1 MMESKVG
8 RQTIVLLVG
17 DWLALGLFVFL
28 GQVDHDLLGLPRLLA
43 QTAMLALPWTVIALL
58 LNAYWLTDTMT
69 LRAFLSRCL
78 VAWLVAAPLALLLR
92 ALIQGQSVIA
102 VPFMI
107 ITVGLGGLFLLGW
120 HTAFYLI
127 RARRQPAS

>member
-8 RQTIVLLVG
+8 RQTIVLLAG

-28 GQVDHDLLGLPRLLA
+28 GQVDHDLVGLPRLLS
-43 QTAMLALPWTVIALL
+43 QTAMLATPWTVIAWL
-58 LNAYWLTDTMT
+58 LNAYWLTETTT
-69 LRAFLSRCL
+69 LRAFLRRCL
-78 VAWLVAAPLALLLR
+78 VAWLIAAPLALLLR

-107 ITVGLGGLFLLGW
+107 ITMGLGGLFLLGW
-120 HTAFYLI
+120 RTAYFWL
-127 RARRQPAS
+127 RARRQPAP

>member
-1 MMESKVG
+1 MMESKAG
-8 RQTIVLLVG
+8 RQTIVLLAG

-28 GQVDHDLLGLPRLLA
+28 GQVDHDVVGLPRLLS
-43 QTAMLALPWTVIALL
+43 QTAMLAMPWTVIALL
-58 LNAYWLTDTMT
+58 LNAYWLTETTT
-69 LRAFLSRCL
+69 LRVFLNRGL
-78 VAWLVAAPLALLLR
+78 VAWLIAAPLALLLR

-107 ITVGLGGLFLLGW
+107 ITMGLGGLFLLGW
-120 HTAFYLI
+120 RAAFYLI